1 MSQLPPCSRGGTVR
15 APSAAILA
23 LTSPLAWPA
32 WVVGANGGLAR
43 PGTRVGLVAIS
54 AASRAFQLASI
65 FGSGR
70 QPIRPGWI
78 RPAKLTP
85 GTWREW
91 VYRPEISQIDFCAS
105 GKWSVRKPPPF
116 FLEKNPLKPHR
127 LSGLA

>member
-15 APSAAILA
+15 APSAPILA

-32 WVVGANGGLAR
+32 CAVAANGGLAK
-43 PGTRVGLVAIS
+43 PGTRVGLVAIK
-54 AASRAFQLASI
+54 AASRSFQVLSI

-85 GTWREW
+85 GMWRDE
-91 VYRPEISQIDFCAS
+91 VERALVSQLAFCAS
-105 GKWSVRKPPPF
+105 GEGVVRK
-116 FLEKNPLKPHR
+116 R
-127 LSGLA
+127 A

>member
-23 LTSPLAWPA
+23 LTSPLARPA
-32 WVVGANGGLAR
+32 CAVAANGGAASG
-43 PGTRVGLVAIS
+43 GTRSGSVAMNAIS
-54 AASRAFQLASI
+54 RVFQVSSS

-78 RPAKLTP
+78 RPAKFTP

-91 VYRPEISQIDFCAS
+91 V
-105 GKWSVRKPPPF
+105 
-116 FLEKNPLKPHR
+116 
-127 LSGLA
+127 